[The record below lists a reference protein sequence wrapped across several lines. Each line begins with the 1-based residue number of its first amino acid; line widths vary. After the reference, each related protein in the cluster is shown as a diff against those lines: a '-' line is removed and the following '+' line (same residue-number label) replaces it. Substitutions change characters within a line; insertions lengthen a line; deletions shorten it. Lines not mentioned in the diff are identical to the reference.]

1 MKYLALTACLLLVA
15 CNNSDND
22 AGVSVT
28 RVDRETGDRALAALH
43 LAESGEGAVS
53 WGARDFDDGIYTFT
67 DVVFADTARSDA
79 DADTGPEGKGG
90 ESSSVEVEF
99 DSVSAARMI
108 VAGPRFD
115 DNGDVIFDRLAIEE
129 GRFSSTESESEGTGG
144 FASFVIEEPNA
155 ALAADVARGFS
166 GVEMDE
172 DTETDPS
179 AYRFGLIALDG
190 VTAEGTDEE
199 TGEDYRF
206 ALTRFALDSYD
217 GTTLERLELMGL
229 EADGNSPD
237 IGPIRVRLAELSMDG
252 MGEAF
257 FAPFTEGMRQ
267 AMADAAAEP
276 ASPAPESDY
285 DPMDAYDR
293 FTMAGLDV
301 NVGGIMVTL
310 DRMTGEIE
318 ESGGNIVGTSE
329 MTPLIVRPDTEYP
342 LGAQMALGLGML
354 GYQQL
359 EFTAAGE
366 SVYDRSEDRV
376 YTRGENYF
384 EMSDGFR
391 IETDMDL
398 SGYLEYARAAMTLSM
413 DGPEAPDMTA
423 MFAPLVLNSFIL
435 RIEDMSLLDR
445 ALTAGSAAQGMSKPE
460 LRQQAAAMITLGMLG
475 APAEIPRP
483 LLTQLSEALA
493 GFINGGGTVTIAM
506 TPDEPVSVATILE
519 QAESEAIDFEAMG
532 ITITHTP
539 PED

>member
-1 MKYLALTACLLLVA
+1 MKYLALTACLFLVA
-15 CNNSDND
+15 CNNSDDD

-28 RVDRETGDRALAALH
+28 RVDRETGDRALASLH
-43 LAESGEGAVS
+43 LAESGDGAVS
-53 WGARDFDDGIYTFT
+53 WAGREFDSGVYTFT
-67 DVVFADTARSDA
+67 DVVFTDTASSDEDAAA
-79 DADTGPEGKGG
+79 DGKGS
-90 ESSSVEVEF
+90 EDASAEVEF
-99 DSVSAARMI
+99 DTVHAARMI
-108 VAGPRFD
+108 LAGPRFD

-129 GRFSSTESESEGTGG
+129 ARFSSTDSENEGTGG
-144 FASFVIEEPNA
+144 FASFVIEQPNA
-155 ALAADVARGFS
+155 VLAADVARGFS
-166 GVEMDE
+166 GVEADE
-172 DTETDPS
+172 DEETDPS

-190 VTAEGTDEE
+190 VSAEGTDSES
-199 TGEDYRF
+199 GEDYRF

-217 GTTLERLELMGL
+217 GTTLERFELMGL
-229 EADGNSPD
+229 EVDGSSPD
-237 IGPIRVRLAELSMDG
+237 IGPIRIRLAELSMDG

-276 ASPAPESDY
+276 ASPAPEADY
-285 DPMDAYDR
+285 DPLDAYDN

-301 NVGGIMVTL
+301 NVGGILVTL

-318 ESGGNIVGTSE
+318 ESGDTIVGTSE
-329 MTPLIVRPDTEYP
+329 MTPLVVRPDTEYP

-384 EMSDGFR
+384 EMTDGFR
-391 IETDMDL
+391 IETNMDM
-398 SGYLEYARAAMTLSM
+398 SGYLEYAQAAMSLSM
-413 DGPEAPDMTA
+413 DGTEAPDMTA
-423 MFAPLVLNSFIL
+423 LFEPLILNSFTL

-445 ALTAGSAAQGMSKPE
+445 ALTAGSAAQGMSKAE

-483 LLTQLSEALA
+483 LLTELSEALV
-493 GFINGGGTVTIAM
+493 GFINGGGVVTIAM
-506 TPDEPVSVATILE
+506 EPDAPVSVGTILE
-519 QAESEAIDFEAMG
+519 QAESEAVDFEAMG

-539 PED
+539 AEE